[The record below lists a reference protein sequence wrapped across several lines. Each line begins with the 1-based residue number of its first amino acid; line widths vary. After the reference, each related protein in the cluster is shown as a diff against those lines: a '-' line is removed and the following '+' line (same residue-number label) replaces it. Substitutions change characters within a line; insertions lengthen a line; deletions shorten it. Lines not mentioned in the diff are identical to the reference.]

1 MMIGRVVALHI
12 LLPVPFRL
20 LDQIGVSIEF
30 VVDTGFTGD
39 LTIPLVVVEKLKLE
53 YIESISANLATDDE
67 VELPVYAATIMW
79 EGVDREVR
87 VLATGKRPLL
97 GTALLKGYE
106 LLAQFTDN
114 GLATIDAI

>member
-1 MMIGRVVALHI
+1 M
-12 LLPVPFRL
+12 
-20 LDQIGVSIEF
+20 
-30 VVDTGFTGD
+30 
-39 LTIPLVVVEKLKLE
+39 PLVAVEKLKLE

-67 VELPVYAATIMW
+67 VELPVYAATIVW
-79 EGVDREVR
+79 ECVDREVR

-106 LLAQFTDN
+106 LLAQFTDD